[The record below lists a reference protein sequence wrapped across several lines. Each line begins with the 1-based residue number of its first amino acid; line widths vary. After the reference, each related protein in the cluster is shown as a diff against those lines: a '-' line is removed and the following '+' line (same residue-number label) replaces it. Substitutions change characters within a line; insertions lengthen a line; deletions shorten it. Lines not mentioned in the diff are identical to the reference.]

1 MSRTKKV
8 GSALALA
15 IGLVALVAIPAGATG
30 PGQTV
35 NVKSEVTIGATGYQG
50 KVKAA
55 NSNCVGE
62 RTVVLKQ
69 KGNGVLSRVK
79 SKANGNWRAD
89 LEELNENL
97 EIPAKVYAEV
107 KPLTQATAGP
117 IYKCLAA
124 DLEDGGNRR
133 RLTRTG
139 VDRSRYAWNS

>member
-1 MSRTKKV
+1 MKRTRQLAAHIGAV
-8 GSALALA
+8 AAVLALA
-15 IGLVALVAIPAGATG
+15 ATAVLAAG

-35 NVKSEVTIGATGYQG
+35 NVKSEVTLGAVGYQG

-79 SKANGNWRAD
+79 SKANGNWKAD

-97 EIPAKVYAEV
+97 KIPAKVFAEV
-107 KPLTQATAGP
+107 KPSTQATAGP
-117 IYKCLAA
+117 IYKCGAA
-124 DLEDGGNRR
+124 
-133 RLTRTG
+133 
-139 VDRSRYAWNS
+139 